1 MKHRLKI
8 KKAVMLEG
16 TPRHHSLRLS
26 IELEGYRVSAK
37 ITNRKDY
44 QP

>member
-1 MKHRLKI
+1 MQHRLKI
-8 KKAVMLEG
+8 KKAVMLENA
-16 TPRHHSLRLS
+16 PPHHSLKLS
-26 IELEGYRVSAK
+26 IALEGYRVSAK